1 MSDLMR
7 SGGTMDVLRRFDFT
21 ARKKYGQNFLIDNNI
36 LDRIIEASGV
46 SKDDFVIEIGPGL
59 GSMTERLC
67 QAAGRVAAVEIDSEL
82 IPILSE
88 TLAPFDNVTLL
99 NQDILKTDISE
110 LVRENCTPVVQDCLL
125 GEEESDSLGNA
136 GAGESLDEVEMSGP
150 GTLDSLKE
158 SGVSGFRTSDSLKN
172 AGARENLDEVEMSGP
187 GTSDFPRNAGA
198 RESLDKVVL
207 SGTGTLDSLRN
218 AGAGEN
224 MKESGISV
232 LGDEH
237 LERTPCLKAR
247 NNPWPTG
254 FKGKVRVIANLPY
267 YITTPILM
275 ELLTSKAPVSSITVM
290 VQKEV
295 ADRMRAVPGS
305 KAYGSLSL
313 AVQYYAEAEIVAE
326 VPPSSFIPRPAV
338 SSAIIHLA
346 VREHAPVNAD
356 ETKLFWVIRA
366 AFNQRRKTLANALKN
381 DPRIHFSREE
391 NLKAIAAIGKKDT
404 VRGEELTLQE
414 FSDLVQELPW

>member
-1 MSDLMR
+1 MSNLMR

-67 QAAGRVAAVEIDSEL
+67 QAAGRVTAVEIDSEL

-88 TLAPFDNVTLL
+88 TLAPFDNVTIL
-99 NQDILKTDISE
+99 NQDILKTNISE
-110 LVRENCTPVVQDCLL
+110 LVRENCAPVVQDCLL
-125 GEEESDSLGNA
+125 GEEESDSLENA
-136 GAGESLDEVEMSGP
+136 GDGECL
-150 GTLDSLKE
+150 
-158 SGVSGFRTSDSLKN
+158 
-172 AGARENLDEVEMSGP
+172 
-187 GTSDFPRNAGA
+187 
-198 RESLDKVVL
+198 
-207 SGTGTLDSLRN
+207 
-218 AGAGEN
+218 
-224 MKESGISV
+224 KESGISAM
-232 LGDEH
+232 GDEL

-247 NNPWPTG
+247 NNPWPSG

-346 VREHAPVNAD
+346 VRENAPVNAD
-356 ETKLFWVIRA
+356 ETKLFWLIRA

-414 FSDLVQELPW
+414 FSDLVQALPW

>member
-21 ARKKYGQNFLIDNNI
+21 ARKKYGQNFLIDNKI

-67 QAAGRVAAVEIDSEL
+67 QAAGRVAAVEIDSGL

-110 LVRENCTPVVQDCLL
+110 LVRENCGTKDGPLDADG
-125 GEEESDSLGNA
+125 GEPLQGGGEFPTAENA
-136 GAGESLDEVEMSGP
+136 GVD
-150 GTLDSLKE
+150 
-158 SGVSGFRTSDSLKN
+158 SGFLER
-172 AGARENLDEVEMSGP
+172 AGDEDTLQGGSGNP
-187 GTSDFPRNAGA
+187 LAKP
-198 RESLDKVVL
+198 
-207 SGTGTLDSLRN
+207 
-218 AGAGEN
+218 
-224 MKESGISV
+224 SV
-232 LGDEH
+232 L
-237 LERTPCLKAR
+237 TAR
-247 NNPWPTG
+247 NNPWPSG

-414 FSDLVQELPW
+414 FSELVQALPW